1 MFAYALAFNP
11 RSKAT
16 NIGGSSFFGSC
27 FLLGMKLLFTI
38 WSALISLPMNTVVFC
53 SHLPLLSPKAISFIP
68 CGAKTQK
75 KRNNALSQMRLRSVF
90 KMRMSILNTATTEQ
104 IGYSILSFFVYTKST
119 NQVLKFSSFYHNTDS
134 DCKYYQWNHKYCH
147 NQCCFLVK
155 CRYDCILCF

>member
-1 MFAYALAFNP
+1 MFASRLAFNP

-53 SHLPLLSPKAISFIP
+53 SHPPLLSPKAISFIP

-104 IGYSILSFFVYTKST
+104 MGCIIFSFFVYYQIYKSVSIGIM
-119 NQVLKFSSFYHNTDS
+119 VLSNIYR
-134 DCKYYQWNHKYCH
+134 
-147 NQCCFLVK
+147 
-155 CRYDCILCF
+155 RYLEGVLR